1 MTPAEAIASLD
12 RQLALHG
19 EGVVLRR
26 TSYVGTS
33 HTHVDRPSRGH
44 VRGYRPDELIG
55 NIAQGDRKVIL
66 SPTGLGGDLP
76 KRGDTVLIGGRSH
89 MIEAA
94 PAIQIGSVVVRVDL
108 QVRG

>member
-1 MTPAEAIASLD
+1 MTPAEAITSLD

-19 EGVVLRR
+19 EDIVLRR
-26 TSYVGTS
+26 TSHVGTTQ
-33 HTHVDRPSRGH
+33 THHDRPSRGH

-55 NIAQGDRKVIL
+55 NIAQGDRKAIL

-76 KRGDTVLIGGRSH
+76 KRGDTILIDGRSH

-94 PAIQIGSVVVRVDL
+94 PVIQIGSVVVRVDL
-108 QVRG
+108 QIKG